1 MKIRHKK
8 LIASGIAL
16 SLAGVLGAGA
26 LLQTSVSV
34 QASYAMMPGIEQIVK
49 DTSEEKPFKILEI
62 VDDTSEAEI
71 GYYVSGQEPYVK
83 LYEYKYTDSD
93 GQEQTMKFQSLEEGL
108 SKLPKPELRKEF
120 AMNVK
125 LDKNGNIVADSNTGI
140 KQIQNVC
147 YPDGS
152 SAGESED
159 YPLSYSTYQE
169 KYFLTQEEKDSNA
182 WKEIKQFINPTT
194 NEPTTYTKKI
204 KGNYQE
210 NPAGTGD
217 YTKKEQQYYPI
228 REVENGTDTGD
239 AGNPNAKYRENI
251 QNFYYADSDGA
262 NAPYFLEF
270 SEVENTT
277 VNTAL
282 NDPSGQGKETIL
294 SEYNYE
300 NGRYGYYENVY
311 SDLTTEIANNISNKN
326 YTFPGE
332 SPASPDGKKLLIQDN
347 TSAANAFSAGSDEF
361 TFLDEGNGTEQ
372 SSVEDNTTGQ
382 NQPDAAESEPQIDSG
397 VADAEFSDGEFSSG
411 ELNAG
416 ESDLDSTDNNNQNG
430 NETSNPEEEAVADN
444 EATKQTDNNG
454 ANSIK
459 TPLITY
465 APSSGENTGSDTTI
479 DKTNTSEDPLVYYGI
494 TIDQYPFYQYKLTS
508 DLNTIKDKAINV
520 DKNQDPSFNLEQQL
534 SANPILINNGIQYCN
549 ITIQDGQY
557 WFWLWNK
564 GESVNNAVKYPISIV
579 TQRQPVAYSD
589 IRKLPEDLGY
599 NYYYKVDKVY
609 FCCKKDEAA
618 AAEDPHA
625 YKYYGWYSPSYADEN
640 TPYILAEN
648 GKKATHYISDAEYEL
663 TPGTG
668 NYDFVPDDNA
678 PEQNVEV
685 DHMYYQGGYTN
696 HDWFK
701 QYVFHLDPGKEG
713 SEERKQFD
721 AFKIEVTTITTK
733 EFNEQYGGA
742 EKTASAAS
750 GDSDAT
756 EITGDGDSTDSDHSS
771 ADDSVNS
778 DDAQAD
784 NSQTDD
790 IQSDDVQ
797 TDNTSDD
804 QNTDTQDANEAPTE
818 DQTAAQ
824 NEGDTS
830 EVAPMVSEAGVE
842 LVSIEKELTEN
853 TDGSTSTDEF
863 QDGTSVDSQATE
875 DSAQTTNNISDTSS
889 QTTDSASDA
898 SSQISDET
906 DTDAQFTDNSADA
919 IDDGSAFSAGDTV
932 ASNTSGK
939 LAEYGLIYVN
949 SSDISQAAAEEMSN
963 IPTIINAAKLT
974 DNSTAGNS
982 TTAQSFTAYIKG
994 TEQDA
999 DGHYVN
1005 TLVYVFKNTFAETNE
1020 STHQS
1025 SLINVN
1031 FHTNFNPDA
1040 DGDSG
1045 STASSVAIQGFE
1057 EILKYIESEN
1067 KYRKLGQTTDS
1078 SGISDGSDEVSDGET
1093 VTPTPVNAKI
1103 PLLKTDI
1110 SQARVIEYIIN
1121 YNYKRQTKLKS
1132 TINVLD
1138 IEPAKVEDSQKLQIS
1153 TVESWLGYGITTTTG
1168 CENSENPVNNMFDGN
1183 SNTYWHSNWG
1193 SGNCQDKNQLHH
1205 IDVTFGK
1212 TVTLRG
1218 FKYVP
1223 RSDNSINGVF
1233 VKVKVYFYTQPEC
1246 TGEELNKGGTEV
1258 TNKNGFNK
1266 VDWICNFAQSYSNV
1280 RSVKIEIVEAGDDTV
1295 YDQERYHKSSR
1306 LASCAELSFITDMPE
1321 VKITTMTAAEFV
1333 GHIDDIGSKYDMIYI
1348 GDQKNND
1355 PNTDTDL
1362 LTGSNDLCYAHVGA
1376 VRGPASSSNENLL
1389 KLLGQLDID
1398 YDQDW
1403 SQTNE
1408 NGKIIRR
1415 FAPISTYSKQGA
1427 GYYRGSG
1434 NDITS
1439 QICSELKEFVQ
1450 SGYPVIF
1457 ASGLMNN
1464 DSRSIDT
1471 SKVDSASYYY
1481 EFMEYALKYENTFS
1495 SLELQSD
1502 TTKLDFF
1509 ANLAKPVINFTEK
1522 PKEPHR
1528 FNEKTGAYPNRG
1540 LIEDGQLKYVFS
1552 IKNDSDAAPAVTTYD
1567 CNLYLDLNF
1576 DGNLSDREE
1585 QSSYIQIT
1593 DESGQVISS
1602 IKDDGDKTHYELRAG
1617 KTYTL
1622 TRKLPE
1628 AYFKIITWKLE
1639 ISSNRNP
1646 YIHTSET
1653 GYAKQGRNGT
1663 QKQTIKVLQLQA
1675 DATGNYWDLT
1685 TGKSERL
1692 FQQKIIKL
1700 NNNDNFDFNIQI
1712 ESISVTDINNYQ
1724 TADDDHKL
1732 KKILDDGKASGSGGY
1747 DMLIIGFADGFN
1759 NINNDCHQVEDILDF
1774 IKSGKSV
1781 LFSHDTTSYIN
1792 YDQDEMYGKIATT
1805 EYKSDK
1811 SDEITDIRTES
1822 GRFIKWGLELN
1833 RYLRSVVGMDRYGI
1847 TSTEIINSGTNQ
1859 TLSQLLKQGKELNA
1873 NQVDFNTL
1881 MKLAGDVA
1889 YKNGNRNETYAQ
1901 TQAYSNEYL
1910 RTNVDT
1916 DVHVTKAEKINDG
1929 AITQYPYEMGD
1940 DPITLSETHGQY
1952 YQLGLEQDRDIN
1964 GNSDGKS
1971 DVVVWYTLT
1980 DKYYSNS
1987 PRDVRNNYYF
1997 YSKGNVI
2004 YTGAGHRPS
2013 KGGYLDDTGENGN
2026 HNEAE
2031 VNLFI
2036 NAIVAAANVTAVE
2049 PKAGFVKSMNPNAGT
2064 EAVKYYMTDQ
2074 TFALPDN
2081 EVNVVNNNIELYLN
2095 IKEYNMVSADL
2106 NKSDLDKQEMTI
2118 QFYIED
2124 ESGTIQENSGIN
2136 KNLTDITRQIGNIK
2150 EYGGSKEG
2158 IDVGTDGMFHTKDSS
2173 VYSLKLNNIEQYLKK
2188 KNADG
2193 TYTYKNNCKVYA
2205 KVSSTV
2211 YLYNKPNTRTVW
2223 TSVDLKQRQ
2232 LFDLD

>member
-62 VDDTSEAEI
+62 VDNTSEAEI

-83 LYEYKYTDSD
+83 LYEYQDSD
-93 GQEQTMKFQSLEEGL
+93 GKEQSMKFQSLDEGL
-108 SKLPKPELRKEF
+108 SKLPTLELRKEF

-125 LDKNGNIVADSNTGI
+125 LNQDGSSSTGI
-140 KQIQNVC
+140 KQIQDVC
-147 YPDGS
+147 YQTENG
-152 SAGESED
+152 GNESD
-159 YPLSYSTYQE
+159 YPLSYSEYRE
-169 KYFLTQEEKDSNA
+169 KYILTPDEKITGSWEND
-182 WKEIKQFINPTT
+182 W
-194 NEPTTYTKKI
+194 KKI
-204 KGNYQE
+204 DFTDSTGKPKSYKVQVKGNYQE
-210 NPAGTGD
+210 NTAGTGD

-228 REVENGTDTGD
+228 RQD
-239 AGNPNAKYRENI
+239 ANDAQNKNEKVRENI
-251 QNFYYADSDGA
+251 QNFYYTGSGEA
-262 NAPYFLEF
+262 NSPYFLTFEPV
-270 SEVENTT
+270 SNGV
-277 VNTAL
+277 L
-282 NDPSGQGKETIL
+282 NK
-294 SEYNYE
+294 NFNE
-300 NGRYGYYENVY
+300 NGEKLANNSILADYNSADGNYGYYENVY
-311 SDLTTEIANNISNKN
+311 EDLTEEIVQNLTEGVFK
-326 YTFPGE
+326 FPGE
-332 SPASPDGKKLLIQDN
+332 NPSVDLNGAKKLLD
-347 TSAANAFSAGSDEF
+347 TSVK
-361 TFLDEGNGTEQ
+361 NGT
-372 SSVEDNTTGQ
+372 
-382 NQPDAAESEPQIDSG
+382 A
-397 VADAEFSDGEFSSG
+397 FSSG
-411 ELNAG
+411 EDEFMSVDDTADQTQATQQDSVPQAEEGNADAAFSDG
-416 ESDLDSTDNNNQNG
+416 DFTSGADAAETEESFDSTGTGADHQESVTPDNNVSADANTVSEAATGTESTESSSDNVESNPLIPYVSNQNQDG
-430 NETSNPEEEAVADN
+430 TKVDPTSD
-444 EATKQTDNNG
+444 
-454 ANSIK
+454 
-459 TPLITY
+459 
-465 APSSGENTGSDTTI
+465 PSN
-479 DKTNTSEDPLVYYGI
+479 PLVYYGE
-494 TIDQYPFYQYKLTS
+494 TIEQYPFYKYTMISNLKAVKEQAEKNTAAIQNGTFDLSQTAVSLTDDS
-508 DLNTIKDKAINV
+508 GRNCNV
-520 DKNQDPSFNLEQQL
+520 TLE
-534 SANPILINNGIQYCN
+534 
-549 ITIQDGQY
+549 DGQY
-557 WFWLWNK
+557 WFWIWD
-564 GESVNNAVKYPISIV
+564 GNNVDGAVKYPVSIV
-579 TQRQPVAYSD
+579 TCRQPVAYND
-589 IRKLPEDLGY
+589 VHKIPTELGIG
-599 NYYYKVDKVY
+599 NYYYKVSEVY
-609 FCCKKDEAA
+609 FCCKKDETAE
-618 AAEDPHA
+618 AEDAHA
-625 YKYYGWYSPSYADEN
+625 YKYYGWYSPSYADESN
-640 TPYILAEN
+640 PYIHEDDI
-648 GKKATHYISDAEYEL
+648 KRATYYVSDAEYEL

-668 NYDFVPDDNA
+668 NYDFIPDDNA
-678 PEQNVEV
+678 TEQTVEV

-701 QYVFHLDPGKEG
+701 QYVFHLEPGEAG
-713 SEERKQFD
+713 SDERKQFD
-721 AFKIEVTTITTK
+721 AFKIEVTTITTQ
-733 EFNEQYGGA
+733 EFNRQYGSA
-742 EKTASAAS
+742 DETASAAS
-750 GDSDAT
+750 GDSEAT
-756 EITGDGDSTDSDHSS
+756 ETTGDGDNTDSDYSS

-778 DDAQAD
+778 DDTQAG

-804 QNTDTQDANEAPTE
+804 QNTDTQDTNETQLE
-818 DQTAAQ
+818 DQAAAQ

-830 EVAPMVSEAGVE
+830 EVDPMVSEAGVE
-842 LVSIEKELTEN
+842 LVSIEKELTEA
-853 TDGSTSTDEF
+853 TDDSTSTDEF
-863 QDGTSVDSQATE
+863 QDGTSIDSQTTE
-875 DSAQTTNNISDTSS
+875 DSAQITNNISDE
-889 QTTDSASDA
+889 ADA
-898 SSQISDET
+898 SS
-906 DTDAQFTDNSADA
+906 QFTDNSADV
-919 IDDGSAFSAGDTV
+919 IDDNGAFSAGDTA

-949 SSDISQAAAEEMSN
+949 SSDISQAAAEEMRN
-963 IPTIINAAKLT
+963 IPTIINAAKL
-974 DNSTAGNS
+974 NS
-982 TTAQSFTAYIKG
+982 TTAQSFAAYIKG
-994 TEQDA
+994 TDQDA

-1031 FHTNFNPDA
+1031 FHTNFNPNA
-1040 DGDSG
+1040 SGDSG
-1045 STASSVAIQGFE
+1045 STASTEAIQGFE
-1057 EILKYIESEN
+1057 EILEYIESEN

-1078 SGISDGSDEVSDGET
+1078 SGISDGSDEISDGEI
-1093 VTPTPVNAKI
+1093 VTPTPANAKI

-1132 TINVLD
+1132 TINILD
-1138 IEPAKVEDSQKLQIS
+1138 IEPAKVEDSQKLQTS
-1153 TVESWLGYGITTTTG
+1153 MVESWLGYGITTTTG
-1168 CENSENPVNNMFDGN
+1168 CANSGNPVNNMFDGN
-1183 SNTYWHSNWG
+1183 SATFWHSDWNTN
-1193 SGNCQDKNQLHH
+1193 NCRKKNPQELHH

-1212 TVTLRG
+1212 PVTLRG
-1218 FKYVP
+1218 FKYLP
-1223 RSDNSINGVF
+1223 RPLYTNSATRNGRF
-1233 VKVKVYFYTQPEC
+1233 VEFNVYLYTQDNC
-1246 TGEELNKGGTEV
+1246 QGEPIKQNNQQYSKYT
-1258 TNKNGFNK
+1258 FNYQNDQK
-1266 VDWICNFAQSYSNV
+1266 AEEKICNFNQSYSNV
-1280 RSVKIEIVEAGDDTV
+1280 KSIKIEITKAGDNNN
-1295 YDQERYHKSSR
+1295 ENENF
-1306 LASCAELSFITDMPE
+1306 ASCAELSFITDMPE
-1321 VKITTMTAAEFV
+1321 VKVTTMTAAEFV

-1348 GDQKNND
+1348 GDQTNSN
-1355 PNTDTDL
+1355 PNTKL
-1362 LTGSNDLCYAHVGA
+1362 LTGGGSLLYAHVGE
-1376 VRGPASSSNENLL
+1376 VRGPASSSNTDLL

-1398 YDQDW
+1398 YDQNW

-1415 FAPISTYSKQGA
+1415 FAPINTYRKDGA

-1457 ASGLMNN
+1457 ASGLMEN

-1502 TTKLDFF
+1502 TSKLDFF

-1528 FNEKTGAYPNRG
+1528 IDETGNYPNRG

-1675 DATGNYWDLT
+1675 DADGNYWDLT
-1685 TGKSERL
+1685 TGKSELKDRL
-1692 FQQKIIKL
+1692 FQSEIKKL
-1700 NNNDNFDFNIQI
+1700 NNDNNFDFNIQI
-1712 ESISVTDINNYQ
+1712 ESVSVTKINNFQ
-1724 TADDDHKL
+1724 AEDDDHKL
-1732 KKILDDGKASGSGGY
+1732 KKILDNGNEVLNGAAGSGGY

-1792 YDQDEMYGKIATT
+1792 YDQDEMYKKIATT
-1805 EYKSDK
+1805 AYEI
-1811 SDEITDIRTES
+1811 DENTDIRTES
-1822 GRFIKWGLELN
+1822 GRFRKWGLELN

-1847 TSTEIINSGTNQ
+1847 TSTEIINSGTGQ

-1873 NQVDFNTL
+1873 DQVDFNTL

-1889 YKNGNRNETYAQ
+1889 YQNGDRNKTYAQ

-1910 RTNVDT
+1910 SINVDT
-1916 DVHVTKAEKINDG
+1916 KRVKKAEKINDG

-1940 DPITLSETHGQY
+1940 DPITLAETHGQY

-1980 DKYYSNS
+1980 DNYYSAS

-2004 YTGAGHRPS
+2004 YTGAGHKPS
-2013 KGGYLDDTGENGN
+2013 KRGYLDDTGENGN
-2026 HNEAE
+2026 KNEAE

-2064 EAVKYYMTDQ
+2064 EAIKYYMTDQ

-2150 EYGGSKEG
+2150 EYGGSKKG
-2158 IDVGTDGMFHTKDSS
+2158 IDVGTDGMFHTKNSS
-2173 VYSLKLNNIEQYLKK
+2173 VYSLKLNNIEQYLKRQ
-2188 KNADG
+2188 NADG
-2193 TYTYKNNCKVYA
+2193 TYIYKNNCKVYA

>member
-62 VDDTSEAEI
+62 VDNTNEAEI

-93 GQEQTMKFQSLEEGL
+93 GKEQTMKFQSLDEGL
-108 SKLPKPELRKEF
+108 SKLPTLELRKEF

-125 LDKNGNIVADSNTGI
+125 LNQDGSSSTGI
-140 KQIQNVC
+140 KQIQDVC
-147 YPDGS
+147 YQTENG
-152 SAGESED
+152 GNESD
-159 YPLSYSTYQE
+159 YPLSYSEYRE
-169 KYFLTQEEKDSNA
+169 KYILTPDEKITGSWEND
-182 WKEIKQFINPTT
+182 W
-194 NEPTTYTKKI
+194 KKI
-204 KGNYQE
+204 DFTDSTGKPKSYKVQVKGNYQE
-210 NPAGTGD
+210 NTAGTGD

-228 REVENGTDTGD
+228 RQD
-239 AGNPNAKYRENI
+239 ANDAQNKNEKVRENI
-251 QNFYYADSDGA
+251 QNFYYTGSGEA
-262 NAPYFLEF
+262 NSPYFLTFEPV
-270 SEVENTT
+270 SNGV
-277 VNTAL
+277 L
-282 NDPSGQGKETIL
+282 NK
-294 SEYNYE
+294 NFNE
-300 NGRYGYYENVY
+300 NGEKLANNSILADYNSADGNYGYYENVY
-311 SDLTTEIANNISNKN
+311 EDLTEEIVQNLTEGVFK
-326 YTFPGE
+326 FPGE
-332 SPASPDGKKLLIQDN
+332 NPSVDLNGAKKLLD
-347 TSAANAFSAGSDEF
+347 TSVK
-361 TFLDEGNGTEQ
+361 NGT
-372 SSVEDNTTGQ
+372 
-382 NQPDAAESEPQIDSG
+382 A
-397 VADAEFSDGEFSSG
+397 FSSG
-411 ELNAG
+411 EDEFMSVDDTADQTQATQQDSVPQAEEGNADAAFSDG
-416 ESDLDSTDNNNQNG
+416 DFTSGADAAETEESFDSTGTGADHQESVTPDNNVSADANTVSEAATGTESTESSSDNVESNPLIPYVSNQNQDG
-430 NETSNPEEEAVADN
+430 TKVDPTSD
-444 EATKQTDNNG
+444 
-454 ANSIK
+454 
-459 TPLITY
+459 
-465 APSSGENTGSDTTI
+465 PSN
-479 DKTNTSEDPLVYYGI
+479 PLVYYGE
-494 TIDQYPFYQYKLTS
+494 TIEQYPFYKYTMISNLKAVKEQAEKNTAAIQNGTFDLSQTAVSLTDDS
-508 DLNTIKDKAINV
+508 GRNCNV
-520 DKNQDPSFNLEQQL
+520 TLE
-534 SANPILINNGIQYCN
+534 
-549 ITIQDGQY
+549 DGQY
-557 WFWLWNK
+557 WFWIWD
-564 GESVNNAVKYPISIV
+564 GNNVDGAVKYPVSIV
-579 TQRQPVAYSD
+579 TCRQPVAYND
-589 IRKLPEDLGY
+589 VHKIPTELGIG
-599 NYYYKVDKVY
+599 NYYYKVSEVY
-609 FCCKKDEAA
+609 FCCKKDETAE
-618 AAEDPHA
+618 AEDAHA
-625 YKYYGWYSPSYADEN
+625 YKYYGWYSPSYADESN
-640 TPYILAEN
+640 PYIHEDDI
-648 GKKATHYISDAEYEL
+648 KRATYYVSDAEYEL

-668 NYDFVPDDNA
+668 NYDFIPDDNA
-678 PEQNVEV
+678 TEQTVEV

-701 QYVFHLDPGKEG
+701 QYVFHLEPGEAG
-713 SEERKQFD
+713 SDERKQFD
-721 AFKIEVTTITTK
+721 AFKIEVTTITTQ
-733 EFNEQYGGA
+733 EFNRQYGSA
-742 EKTASAAS
+742 DETASAAS
-750 GDSDAT
+750 GDSEAT
-756 EITGDGDSTDSDHSS
+756 ETTGDGDNTDSDYSS

-778 DDAQAD
+778 DDTQAG

-804 QNTDTQDANEAPTE
+804 QNTDTQDTNETQLE
-818 DQTAAQ
+818 DQAAAQ

-830 EVAPMVSEAGVE
+830 EVDPMVSEAGVE
-842 LVSIEKELTEN
+842 LVSIEKELTEA
-853 TDGSTSTDEF
+853 TDDSTSTDEF
-863 QDGTSVDSQATE
+863 QDGTSIDSQTTE
-875 DSAQTTNNISDTSS
+875 DSAQITNNISDE
-889 QTTDSASDA
+889 ADA
-898 SSQISDET
+898 SS
-906 DTDAQFTDNSADA
+906 QFTDNSADV
-919 IDDGSAFSAGDTV
+919 IDDNGAFSAGDTA

-949 SSDISQAAAEEMSN
+949 SSDISQAAAEEMRN
-963 IPTIINAAKLT
+963 IPTIINAAKL
-974 DNSTAGNS
+974 NS
-982 TTAQSFTAYIKG
+982 TTAQSLAAYIKG
-994 TEQDA
+994 TDQDA

-1031 FHTNFNPDA
+1031 FHTNFNPNA
-1040 DGDSG
+1040 SGDSG
-1045 STASSVAIQGFE
+1045 STASTEAIQGFE
-1057 EILKYIESEN
+1057 EILEYIESEN

-1078 SGISDGSDEVSDGET
+1078 SGISDGSDEISDGET
-1093 VTPTPVNAKI
+1093 VTPTPANAKI

-1132 TINVLD
+1132 TINILD
-1138 IEPAKVEDSQKLQIS
+1138 IEPAKVEDSQKLQTS
-1153 TVESWLGYGITTTTG
+1153 MVESWLGYGITTTTG
-1168 CENSENPVNNMFDGN
+1168 CANSGNPVNNMFDGN
-1183 SNTYWHSNWG
+1183 SATFWHSDWNTN
-1193 SGNCQDKNQLHH
+1193 NCRKKNPQELHH

-1212 TVTLRG
+1212 PVTLRG
-1218 FKYVP
+1218 FKYLP
-1223 RSDNSINGVF
+1223 RPLYTNSATRNGRF
-1233 VKVKVYFYTQPEC
+1233 VEFNVYLYTQDNC
-1246 TGEELNKGGTEV
+1246 QGEPIKQNNQQYSKYT
-1258 TNKNGFNK
+1258 FNYQNDQK
-1266 VDWICNFAQSYSNV
+1266 AEEKICNFNQSYSNV
-1280 RSVKIEIVEAGDDTV
+1280 KSIKIEITKAGDNNN
-1295 YDQERYHKSSR
+1295 ENENF
-1306 LASCAELSFITDMPE
+1306 ASCAELSFITDMPE
-1321 VKITTMTAAEFV
+1321 VKVTTMTAAEFV

-1348 GDQKNND
+1348 GDQTNSN
-1355 PNTDTDL
+1355 PNTKL
-1362 LTGSNDLCYAHVGA
+1362 LTGGGSLLYAHVGE
-1376 VRGPASSSNENLL
+1376 VRGPASSSNTDLL

-1398 YDQDW
+1398 YDQNW

-1415 FAPISTYSKQGA
+1415 FAPINTYRKDGA

-1457 ASGLMNN
+1457 ASGLMEN

-1502 TTKLDFF
+1502 TSKLDFF

-1528 FNEKTGAYPNRG
+1528 IDETGNYPNRG

-1675 DATGNYWDLT
+1675 DADGNYWDLT
-1685 TGKSERL
+1685 TGKSELKDRL
-1692 FQQKIIKL
+1692 FQSKIKKL
-1700 NNNDNFDFNIQI
+1700 NNDNNFDFNIQI
-1712 ESISVTDINNYQ
+1712 ESVSVTKINNFQ
-1724 TADDDHKL
+1724 AEDDDHKL
-1732 KKILDDGKASGSGGY
+1732 KKILDNGNEVLNGAAGSGGY

-1759 NINNDCHQVEDILDF
+1759 NINNDCHQIEDILDF

-1792 YDQDEMYGKIATT
+1792 YDQDEMYKKIATT
-1805 EYKSDK
+1805 AYEI
-1811 SDEITDIRTES
+1811 DENTDIRTES
-1822 GRFIKWGLELN
+1822 GRFRKWGLELN

-1847 TSTEIINSGTNQ
+1847 TSTEIINSGTGQ

-1873 NQVDFNTL
+1873 DQVDFNTL

-1889 YKNGNRNETYAQ
+1889 YQNGDRNKTYAQ

-1910 RTNVDT
+1910 SINVDT
-1916 DVHVTKAEKINDG
+1916 KRVKKAEKINDG

-1940 DPITLSETHGQY
+1940 DPITLAETHGQY

-1980 DKYYSNS
+1980 DNYYSAS

-2004 YTGAGHRPS
+2004 YTGAGHKPS
-2013 KGGYLDDTGENGN
+2013 KRGYLDDTGENGN
-2026 HNEAE
+2026 KNEAE

-2064 EAVKYYMTDQ
+2064 EAIKYYMTDQ

-2150 EYGGSKEG
+2150 EYGGSKKG
-2158 IDVGTDGMFHTKDSS
+2158 IDVGTDGMFHTKNSS
-2173 VYSLKLNNIEQYLKK
+2173 VYSLKLNNIEQYLKRQ
-2188 KNADG
+2188 NADG
-2193 TYTYKNNCKVYA
+2193 TYIYKNNCKVYA

>member
-62 VDDTSEAEI
+62 VDNTSEAEI

-83 LYEYKYTDSD
+83 LYEYQDSD
-93 GQEQTMKFQSLEEGL
+93 GKEQSMKFQSLDEGL
-108 SKLPKPELRKEF
+108 SKLPTLELRKEF

-125 LDKNGNIVADSNTGI
+125 LNQDGSSSTGI
-140 KQIQNVC
+140 KQIQDVC
-147 YPDGS
+147 YQTENG
-152 SAGESED
+152 GNESD
-159 YPLSYSTYQE
+159 YPLSYSEYRE
-169 KYFLTQEEKDSNA
+169 KYILTPDEKITGSWEND
-182 WKEIKQFINPTT
+182 W
-194 NEPTTYTKKI
+194 KKI
-204 KGNYQE
+204 DFTDSTGKPKSYKVQVKGNYQE
-210 NPAGTGD
+210 NTAGTGD

-228 REVENGTDTGD
+228 RQD
-239 AGNPNAKYRENI
+239 ANDAQNKNEKVRENI
-251 QNFYYADSDGA
+251 QNFYYTGSGEA
-262 NAPYFLEF
+262 NSPYFLTFEPV
-270 SEVENTT
+270 SNGV
-277 VNTAL
+277 L
-282 NDPSGQGKETIL
+282 NK
-294 SEYNYE
+294 NFNE
-300 NGRYGYYENVY
+300 NGEKLANNSILADYNSADGNYGYYENVY
-311 SDLTTEIANNISNKN
+311 EDLTEEIVQNLTEGVFK
-326 YTFPGE
+326 FPGE
-332 SPASPDGKKLLIQDN
+332 NPSVDLNGAKKLLD
-347 TSAANAFSAGSDEF
+347 TSVK
-361 TFLDEGNGTEQ
+361 NGT
-372 SSVEDNTTGQ
+372 
-382 NQPDAAESEPQIDSG
+382 A
-397 VADAEFSDGEFSSG
+397 FSSG
-411 ELNAG
+411 EDEFMSVDDTADQTQATQQDSVPQAEEGNADAAFSDG
-416 ESDLDSTDNNNQNG
+416 DFTSGADAAETEESFDSTGTGADHQESVTPDNNVSADANTVSEAATGTESTESSSDNVESNPLIPYVSNQNQDG
-430 NETSNPEEEAVADN
+430 TKVDPTSD
-444 EATKQTDNNG
+444 
-454 ANSIK
+454 
-459 TPLITY
+459 
-465 APSSGENTGSDTTI
+465 PSN
-479 DKTNTSEDPLVYYGI
+479 PLVYYGE
-494 TIDQYPFYQYKLTS
+494 TIEQYPFYKYTMISNLKAVKEQAEKNTAAIQNGTFDLSQTAVSLTDDS
-508 DLNTIKDKAINV
+508 GRNCNV
-520 DKNQDPSFNLEQQL
+520 TLE
-534 SANPILINNGIQYCN
+534 
-549 ITIQDGQY
+549 DGQY
-557 WFWLWNK
+557 WFWIWD
-564 GESVNNAVKYPISIV
+564 GNNVDGAVKYPVSIV
-579 TQRQPVAYSD
+579 TCRQPVAYND
-589 IRKLPEDLGY
+589 VHKIPTELGIG
-599 NYYYKVDKVY
+599 NYYYKVSEVY
-609 FCCKKDEAA
+609 FCCKKDETAE
-618 AAEDPHA
+618 AEDAHA
-625 YKYYGWYSPSYADEN
+625 YKYYGWYSPSYADESN
-640 TPYILAEN
+640 PYIHEDDI
-648 GKKATHYISDAEYEL
+648 KRATYYVSDAEYEL

-668 NYDFVPDDNA
+668 NYDFIPDDNA
-678 PEQNVEV
+678 TEQTVEV

-701 QYVFHLDPGKEG
+701 QYVFHLEPGEAG
-713 SEERKQFD
+713 SDERKQFD
-721 AFKIEVTTITTK
+721 AFKIEVTTITTQ
-733 EFNEQYGGA
+733 EFNRQYGSA
-742 EKTASAAS
+742 DETASAAS
-750 GDSDAT
+750 GDSEAT
-756 EITGDGDSTDSDHSS
+756 ETTGDGDNTDSDYSS

-778 DDAQAD
+778 DDTQAG

-804 QNTDTQDANEAPTE
+804 QNTDTQDTNETQLE
-818 DQTAAQ
+818 DQAAAQ

-830 EVAPMVSEAGVE
+830 EVDPMVSEAGVE
-842 LVSIEKELTEN
+842 LVSIEKELTEA
-853 TDGSTSTDEF
+853 TDDSTSTDEF
-863 QDGTSVDSQATE
+863 QDGTSIDSQTTE
-875 DSAQTTNNISDTSS
+875 DSAQITNNISDE
-889 QTTDSASDA
+889 ADA
-898 SSQISDET
+898 SS
-906 DTDAQFTDNSADA
+906 QFTDNSADV
-919 IDDGSAFSAGDTV
+919 IDDNGAFSAGDTA

-949 SSDISQAAAEEMSN
+949 SSDISQAAAEEMRN
-963 IPTIINAAKLT
+963 IPTIINAAKL
-974 DNSTAGNS
+974 NS
-982 TTAQSFTAYIKG
+982 TTAQSFAAYIKG
-994 TEQDA
+994 TDQDA

-1031 FHTNFNPDA
+1031 FHTNFNPNA
-1040 DGDSG
+1040 SGDSG
-1045 STASSVAIQGFE
+1045 STASTEAIQGFE
-1057 EILKYIESEN
+1057 EILEYIESEN

-1078 SGISDGSDEVSDGET
+1078 SGISDGSDEISDGET
-1093 VTPTPVNAKI
+1093 VTPTPANAKI

-1132 TINVLD
+1132 TINILD
-1138 IEPAKVEDSQKLQIS
+1138 IEPAKVEDSQKLQTS
-1153 TVESWLGYGITTTTG
+1153 MVESWLGYGITTTTG
-1168 CENSENPVNNMFDGN
+1168 CANSGNPVNNMFDGN
-1183 SNTYWHSNWG
+1183 SATFWHSDWNTN
-1193 SGNCQDKNQLHH
+1193 NCRKKNPQELHH

-1212 TVTLRG
+1212 PVTLRG
-1218 FKYVP
+1218 FKYLP
-1223 RSDNSINGVF
+1223 RPLYTNSATRNGRF
-1233 VKVKVYFYTQPEC
+1233 VEFNVYLYTQDNC
-1246 TGEELNKGGTEV
+1246 QGEPIKQNNQQYSKYT
-1258 TNKNGFNK
+1258 FNYQNDQK
-1266 VDWICNFAQSYSNV
+1266 AEEKICNFNQSYSNV
-1280 RSVKIEIVEAGDDTV
+1280 KSIKIEITKAGDNNN
-1295 YDQERYHKSSR
+1295 ENENF
-1306 LASCAELSFITDMPE
+1306 ASCAELSFITDMPE
-1321 VKITTMTAAEFV
+1321 VKVTTMTAAEFV

-1348 GDQKNND
+1348 GDQTNSN
-1355 PNTDTDL
+1355 PNTKL
-1362 LTGSNDLCYAHVGA
+1362 LTGGGSLLYAHVGE
-1376 VRGPASSSNENLL
+1376 VRGPASSSNTDLL

-1398 YDQDW
+1398 YDQNW

-1415 FAPISTYSKQGA
+1415 FAPINTYRKDGA

-1457 ASGLMNN
+1457 ASGLMEN

-1502 TTKLDFF
+1502 TSKLDFF

-1528 FNEKTGAYPNRG
+1528 IDETGNYPNRG

-1675 DATGNYWDLT
+1675 DADGNYWDLT
-1685 TGKSERL
+1685 TGKSELKDRL
-1692 FQQKIIKL
+1692 FQSEIKKL
-1700 NNNDNFDFNIQI
+1700 NNDNNFDFNIQI
-1712 ESISVTDINNYQ
+1712 ESVSVTKINNFQ
-1724 TADDDHKL
+1724 AEDDDHKL
-1732 KKILDDGKASGSGGY
+1732 KKILDNGNEVLNGAAGSGGY

-1792 YDQDEMYGKIATT
+1792 YDQDEMYKKIATT
-1805 EYKSDK
+1805 AYEI
-1811 SDEITDIRTES
+1811 DENTDIRTES
-1822 GRFIKWGLELN
+1822 GRFRKWGLELN

-1847 TSTEIINSGTNQ
+1847 TSTEIINSGTGQ

-1873 NQVDFNTL
+1873 DQVDFNTL

-1889 YKNGNRNETYAQ
+1889 YQNGDRNKTYAQ

-1910 RTNVDT
+1910 SINVDT
-1916 DVHVTKAEKINDG
+1916 KRVKKAEKINDG

-1940 DPITLSETHGQY
+1940 DPITLAETHGQY

-1980 DKYYSNS
+1980 DNYYSAS

-2004 YTGAGHRPS
+2004 YTGAGHKPS
-2013 KGGYLDDTGENGN
+2013 KRGYLDDTGENGN
-2026 HNEAE
+2026 KNEAE

-2064 EAVKYYMTDQ
+2064 EAIKYYMTDQ

-2150 EYGGSKEG
+2150 EYGGSKKG
-2158 IDVGTDGMFHTKDSS
+2158 IDVGTDGMFHTKNSS
-2173 VYSLKLNNIEQYLKK
+2173 VYSLKLNNIEQYLKRQ
-2188 KNADG
+2188 NADG
-2193 TYTYKNNCKVYA
+2193 TYIYKNNCKVYA

>member
-62 VDDTSEAEI
+62 VDNTSEAEI

-83 LYEYKYTDSD
+83 LYEYQDSD
-93 GQEQTMKFQSLEEGL
+93 GKEQSMKFQSLDEGL
-108 SKLPKPELRKEF
+108 SKLPTLELRKEF

-125 LDKNGNIVADSNTGI
+125 LNQDGSSSTGI
-140 KQIQNVC
+140 KQIQDVC
-147 YPDGS
+147 YQTENG
-152 SAGESED
+152 GNESD
-159 YPLSYSTYQE
+159 YPLSYSEYRE
-169 KYFLTQEEKDSNA
+169 KYILTPDEKITGSWEND
-182 WKEIKQFINPTT
+182 W
-194 NEPTTYTKKI
+194 KKI
-204 KGNYQE
+204 DFTDSTGKPKSYKVQVKGNYQE
-210 NPAGTGD
+210 NTAGTGD

-228 REVENGTDTGD
+228 RQD
-239 AGNPNAKYRENI
+239 ANDAQNKNEKVRENI
-251 QNFYYADSDGA
+251 QNFYYTGSGEA
-262 NAPYFLEF
+262 NSPYFLTFEPV
-270 SEVENTT
+270 SNGV
-277 VNTAL
+277 L
-282 NDPSGQGKETIL
+282 NK
-294 SEYNYE
+294 NFNE
-300 NGRYGYYENVY
+300 NGEKLANNSILADYNSADGNYGYYENVY
-311 SDLTTEIANNISNKN
+311 EDLTEEIVQNLTEGVFK
-326 YTFPGE
+326 FPGE
-332 SPASPDGKKLLIQDN
+332 NPSVDLNGAKKLLD
-347 TSAANAFSAGSDEF
+347 TSVK
-361 TFLDEGNGTEQ
+361 NGT
-372 SSVEDNTTGQ
+372 
-382 NQPDAAESEPQIDSG
+382 A
-397 VADAEFSDGEFSSG
+397 FSSG
-411 ELNAG
+411 EDEFMSVDDTADQTQATQQDSVPQAEEGNTDAAFSDG
-416 ESDLDSTDNNNQNG
+416 DFTSGADAAETEESFDSTGTGADHQESVTPDNNVSADANTVSEAATGTESTESSSDNVESNPLIPYVSNQNQDG
-430 NETSNPEEEAVADN
+430 TKVDPTSD
-444 EATKQTDNNG
+444 
-454 ANSIK
+454 
-459 TPLITY
+459 
-465 APSSGENTGSDTTI
+465 PSN
-479 DKTNTSEDPLVYYGI
+479 PLVYYGE
-494 TIDQYPFYQYKLTS
+494 TIEQYPFYKYTMISNLKAVKEQAEKNTAAIQNGTFDLSQTAVSLTDDS
-508 DLNTIKDKAINV
+508 GRNCNV
-520 DKNQDPSFNLEQQL
+520 TLE
-534 SANPILINNGIQYCN
+534 
-549 ITIQDGQY
+549 DGQY
-557 WFWLWNK
+557 WFWIWD
-564 GESVNNAVKYPISIV
+564 GNNVDGAVKYPVSIV
-579 TQRQPVAYSD
+579 TCRQPVAYND
-589 IRKLPEDLGY
+589 VHKIPTELGIG
-599 NYYYKVDKVY
+599 NYYYKVSEVY
-609 FCCKKDEAA
+609 FCCKKDETAE
-618 AAEDPHA
+618 AEDAHA
-625 YKYYGWYSPSYADEN
+625 YKYYGWYSPSYADESN
-640 TPYILAEN
+640 PYIHEDDI
-648 GKKATHYISDAEYEL
+648 KRATYYVSDAEYEL

-668 NYDFVPDDNA
+668 NYDFIPDDNA
-678 PEQNVEV
+678 TEQTVEV

-701 QYVFHLDPGKEG
+701 QYVFHLEPGEAG
-713 SEERKQFD
+713 SDERKQFD
-721 AFKIEVTTITTK
+721 AFKIEVTTITTQ
-733 EFNEQYGGA
+733 EFNRQYGSA
-742 EKTASAAS
+742 DETASAAS
-750 GDSDAT
+750 GDSEAT
-756 EITGDGDSTDSDHSS
+756 ETTGDGDNTDSDYSS

-778 DDAQAD
+778 DDTQAG

-804 QNTDTQDANEAPTE
+804 QNTDTQDTNETQLE
-818 DQTAAQ
+818 DQAAAQ

-830 EVAPMVSEAGVE
+830 EVDPMVSEAGVE
-842 LVSIEKELTEN
+842 LVSIEKELTEA
-853 TDGSTSTDEF
+853 TDDSTSTDEF
-863 QDGTSVDSQATE
+863 QDGTSIDSQTTE
-875 DSAQTTNNISDTSS
+875 DSAQITNNISDE
-889 QTTDSASDA
+889 ADA
-898 SSQISDET
+898 SS
-906 DTDAQFTDNSADA
+906 QFTDNSADV
-919 IDDGSAFSAGDTV
+919 IDDNGAFSAGDTA

-949 SSDISQAAAEEMSN
+949 SSDISQAAAEEMRN
-963 IPTIINAAKLT
+963 IPTIINAAKL
-974 DNSTAGNS
+974 NS
-982 TTAQSFTAYIKG
+982 TTAQSFAAYIKG
-994 TEQDA
+994 TDQDA

-1031 FHTNFNPDA
+1031 FHTNFNPNA
-1040 DGDSG
+1040 SGDSG
-1045 STASSVAIQGFE
+1045 STASTEAIQGFE
-1057 EILKYIESEN
+1057 EILEYIESEN

-1078 SGISDGSDEVSDGET
+1078 SGISDGSDEISDGET
-1093 VTPTPVNAKI
+1093 VTPTPANAKI

-1132 TINVLD
+1132 TINILD
-1138 IEPAKVEDSQKLQIS
+1138 IEPAKVEDSQKLQTS
-1153 TVESWLGYGITTTTG
+1153 MVESWLGYGITTTTG
-1168 CENSENPVNNMFDGN
+1168 CANSGNPVNNMFDGN
-1183 SNTYWHSNWG
+1183 SATFWHSDWNTN
-1193 SGNCQDKNQLHH
+1193 NCRKKNPQELHH

-1212 TVTLRG
+1212 PVTLRG
-1218 FKYVP
+1218 FKYLP
-1223 RSDNSINGVF
+1223 RPLYTNSATRNGRF
-1233 VKVKVYFYTQPEC
+1233 VEFNVYLYTQDNC
-1246 TGEELNKGGTEV
+1246 QGEPIKQNNQQYSKYT
-1258 TNKNGFNK
+1258 FNYQNDQK
-1266 VDWICNFAQSYSNV
+1266 AEEKICNFNQSYSNV
-1280 RSVKIEIVEAGDDTV
+1280 KSIKIEITKAGDNNN
-1295 YDQERYHKSSR
+1295 ENENF
-1306 LASCAELSFITDMPE
+1306 ASCAELSFITDMPE
-1321 VKITTMTAAEFV
+1321 VKVTTMTAAEFV

-1348 GDQKNND
+1348 GDQTNSN
-1355 PNTDTDL
+1355 PNTKL
-1362 LTGSNDLCYAHVGA
+1362 LTGGGSLLYAHVGE
-1376 VRGPASSSNENLL
+1376 VRGPASSSNTDLL

-1398 YDQDW
+1398 YDQNW

-1415 FAPISTYSKQGA
+1415 FAPINTDRKDGA

-1457 ASGLMNN
+1457 ASGLMEN

-1502 TTKLDFF
+1502 TSKLDFF

-1528 FNEKTGAYPNRG
+1528 IDETGNYPNRG

-1675 DATGNYWDLT
+1675 DADGNYWDLT
-1685 TGKSERL
+1685 TGKSELKDRL
-1692 FQQKIIKL
+1692 VQSKIKKL
-1700 NNNDNFDFNIQI
+1700 NNDNNFDFNIQI
-1712 ESISVTDINNYQ
+1712 ESVSVTKINNFQ
-1724 TADDDHKL
+1724 AEDDDHKL
-1732 KKILDDGKASGSGGY
+1732 KKILDNGNEVLNGAAGSGGY

-1792 YDQDEMYGKIATT
+1792 YDQDEMYKKIATT
-1805 EYKSDK
+1805 AYEI
-1811 SDEITDIRTES
+1811 DENTDIRTES
-1822 GRFIKWGLELN
+1822 GRFRKWGLELN

-1847 TSTEIINSGTNQ
+1847 TSTEIINSGTGK

-1873 NQVDFNTL
+1873 DQVDFNTL

-1889 YKNGNRNETYAQ
+1889 YQNGDRNKTYPQ

-1910 RTNVDT
+1910 SINVDT
-1916 DVHVTKAEKINDG
+1916 KRVKKAEKINDG

-1940 DPITLSETHGQY
+1940 DPITLAETHGQY

-1980 DKYYSNS
+1980 DNYYSAS

-2004 YTGAGHRPS
+2004 YTGAGHKPS
-2013 KGGYLDDTGENGN
+2013 KRGYLDDTGENGN
-2026 HNEAE
+2026 KNEAE

-2064 EAVKYYMTDQ
+2064 EAIKYYMTDQ

-2150 EYGGSKEG
+2150 EYGGSKKG
-2158 IDVGTDGMFHTKDSS
+2158 IDVGTDGMFHTKNSS
-2173 VYSLKLNNIEQYLKK
+2173 VYSLKLNNIEQYLKRQ
-2188 KNADG
+2188 NADG
-2193 TYTYKNNCKVYA
+2193 TYIYKNNCKVYA

>member
-62 VDDTSEAEI
+62 VDNTSEAEI

-83 LYEYKYTDSD
+83 LYEYQDSD
-93 GQEQTMKFQSLEEGL
+93 GKEQSMKFQSLDEGL
-108 SKLPKPELRKEF
+108 SKLPTLELRKEF

-125 LDKNGNIVADSNTGI
+125 LNQDGSSSTGI
-140 KQIQNVC
+140 KQIQDVC
-147 YPDGS
+147 YQTENG
-152 SAGESED
+152 GNESD
-159 YPLSYSTYQE
+159 YPLSYSEYRE
-169 KYFLTQEEKDSNA
+169 KYILTPDEKITGSWEND
-182 WKEIKQFINPTT
+182 W
-194 NEPTTYTKKI
+194 KKI
-204 KGNYQE
+204 DFTDSTGKPKSYKVQVKGNYQE
-210 NPAGTGD
+210 NTAGTGD

-228 REVENGTDTGD
+228 RQD
-239 AGNPNAKYRENI
+239 ANDAQNKNEKVRENI
-251 QNFYYADSDGA
+251 QNFYYTGSGEA
-262 NAPYFLEF
+262 NSPYFLTFEPV
-270 SEVENTT
+270 SNGV
-277 VNTAL
+277 L
-282 NDPSGQGKETIL
+282 NK
-294 SEYNYE
+294 NFNE
-300 NGRYGYYENVY
+300 NGEKLANNSILADYNSADGNYGYYENVY
-311 SDLTTEIANNISNKN
+311 EDLTEEIVQNLTEGVFK
-326 YTFPGE
+326 FPGE
-332 SPASPDGKKLLIQDN
+332 NPSVDLNGAKKLLD
-347 TSAANAFSAGSDEF
+347 TSVK
-361 TFLDEGNGTEQ
+361 NGT
-372 SSVEDNTTGQ
+372 
-382 NQPDAAESEPQIDSG
+382 A
-397 VADAEFSDGEFSSG
+397 FSSG
-411 ELNAG
+411 EDEFMSVDDTADQTQATQQDSVPQAEEGNTDAAFSDG
-416 ESDLDSTDNNNQNG
+416 DFTSGADAAETEESFDSTGTGADHQESVTPDNNVSADANTVSEAATGTESTESSSDNVESNPLIPYVSNQNQDG
-430 NETSNPEEEAVADN
+430 TKVDPTSD
-444 EATKQTDNNG
+444 
-454 ANSIK
+454 
-459 TPLITY
+459 
-465 APSSGENTGSDTTI
+465 PSN
-479 DKTNTSEDPLVYYGI
+479 PLVYYGE
-494 TIDQYPFYQYKLTS
+494 TIEQYPFYKYTMISNLKAVKEQAEKNTAAIQNGTFDLSQTAVSLTDDS
-508 DLNTIKDKAINV
+508 GRNCNV
-520 DKNQDPSFNLEQQL
+520 TLE
-534 SANPILINNGIQYCN
+534 
-549 ITIQDGQY
+549 DGQY
-557 WFWLWNK
+557 WFWIWD
-564 GESVNNAVKYPISIV
+564 GNNVDGAVKYPVSIV
-579 TQRQPVAYSD
+579 TCRQPVAYND
-589 IRKLPEDLGY
+589 VHKIPTELGIG
-599 NYYYKVDKVY
+599 NYYYKVSEVY
-609 FCCKKDEAA
+609 FCCKKDETAE
-618 AAEDPHA
+618 AEDAHA
-625 YKYYGWYSPSYADEN
+625 YKYYGWYSPSYADESN
-640 TPYILAEN
+640 PYIHEDDI
-648 GKKATHYISDAEYEL
+648 KRATYYVSDAEYEL

-668 NYDFVPDDNA
+668 NYDFIPDDNA
-678 PEQNVEV
+678 TEQTVEV

-701 QYVFHLDPGKEG
+701 QYVFHLEPGEAG
-713 SEERKQFD
+713 SDERKQFD
-721 AFKIEVTTITTK
+721 AFKIEVTTITTQ
-733 EFNEQYGGA
+733 EFNRQYGSA
-742 EKTASAAS
+742 DETASAAS
-750 GDSDAT
+750 GDSEAT
-756 EITGDGDSTDSDHSS
+756 ETTGDGDNTDSDYSS

-778 DDAQAD
+778 DDTQAG

-804 QNTDTQDANEAPTE
+804 QNTDTQDTNETQLE
-818 DQTAAQ
+818 DQAAAQ

-830 EVAPMVSEAGVE
+830 EVDPMVSEAGVE
-842 LVSIEKELTEN
+842 LVSIEKELTEA
-853 TDGSTSTDEF
+853 TDDSTSTDEF
-863 QDGTSVDSQATE
+863 QDGTSIDSQTTE
-875 DSAQTTNNISDTSS
+875 DSAQITNNISDE
-889 QTTDSASDA
+889 ADA
-898 SSQISDET
+898 SS
-906 DTDAQFTDNSADA
+906 QFTDNSADV
-919 IDDGSAFSAGDTV
+919 IDDNGAFSAGDTA

-949 SSDISQAAAEEMSN
+949 SSGINQAAAEEMSN
-963 IPTIINAAKLT
+963 IPTIINATKLT
-974 DNSTAGNS
+974 NNS

-994 TEQDA
+994 TDQDA

-1031 FHTNFNPDA
+1031 FHTNFNPNA
-1040 DGDSG
+1040 SGDSG
-1045 STASSVAIQGFE
+1045 STASTEAIQGFE
-1057 EILKYIESEN
+1057 EILEYIESEN

-1078 SGISDGSDEVSDGET
+1078 SGISDGSDEISDGET
-1093 VTPTPVNAKI
+1093 VTPTPANAKI

-1132 TINVLD
+1132 TINILD
-1138 IEPAKVEDSQKLQIS
+1138 IEPAKVEDSQKLQTS
-1153 TVESWLGYGITTTTG
+1153 MVESWLGYGITTTTG
-1168 CENSENPVNNMFDGN
+1168 CANSGNPVNNMFDGN
-1183 SNTYWHSNWG
+1183 SATFWHSDWNTN
-1193 SGNCQDKNQLHH
+1193 NCRKKNPQELHH

-1212 TVTLRG
+1212 PVTLRG
-1218 FKYVP
+1218 FKYLP
-1223 RSDNSINGVF
+1223 RPLYTNSATRNGRF
-1233 VKVKVYFYTQPEC
+1233 VEFNVYLYTQDNC
-1246 TGEELNKGGTEV
+1246 QGEPIKQNNQQYSKYT
-1258 TNKNGFNK
+1258 FNYQNDQK
-1266 VDWICNFAQSYSNV
+1266 AEEKICNFNQSYSNV
-1280 RSVKIEIVEAGDDTV
+1280 KSIKIEITKAGDNNN
-1295 YDQERYHKSSR
+1295 ENENF
-1306 LASCAELSFITDMPE
+1306 ASCAELSFITDMPE
-1321 VKITTMTAAEFV
+1321 VKVTTMTAAEFV

-1348 GDQKNND
+1348 GDQTNSN
-1355 PNTDTDL
+1355 PNTKL
-1362 LTGSNDLCYAHVGA
+1362 LTGGGSLLYAHVGE
-1376 VRGPASSSNENLL
+1376 VRGPASSSNTDLL

-1398 YDQDW
+1398 YDQNW

-1415 FAPISTYSKQGA
+1415 FAPINTYRKDGA

-1457 ASGLMNN
+1457 ASGLMEN

-1502 TTKLDFF
+1502 TSKLDFF

-1528 FNEKTGAYPNRG
+1528 IDETGNYPNRG

-1675 DATGNYWDLT
+1675 DADGNYWDLT
-1685 TGKSERL
+1685 TGKSELKDRL
-1692 FQQKIIKL
+1692 FQSKIKKL
-1700 NNNDNFDFNIQI
+1700 NNDNNFDFNIQI
-1712 ESISVTDINNYQ
+1712 ESVSVTKINNFQ
-1724 TADDDHKL
+1724 AEDDDHKL
-1732 KKILDDGKASGSGGY
+1732 KKILDNGNEVLNGAAGSGGY

-1792 YDQDEMYGKIATT
+1792 YDQDEMYKKIATT
-1805 EYKSDK
+1805 AYEI
-1811 SDEITDIRTES
+1811 DENTDIRTES
-1822 GRFIKWGLELN
+1822 GRFRKWGLELN

-1847 TSTEIINSGTNQ
+1847 TSTEIINSGTGQ

-1873 NQVDFNTL
+1873 DQVDFNTL

-1889 YKNGNRNETYAQ
+1889 YQNGDRNKTYAQ

-1910 RTNVDT
+1910 SINVDT
-1916 DVHVTKAEKINDG
+1916 KRVKKAEKINDG

-1940 DPITLSETHGQY
+1940 DPITLAETHGQY

-1980 DKYYSNS
+1980 DNYYSAS

-2004 YTGAGHRPS
+2004 YTGAGHKPS
-2013 KGGYLDDTGENGN
+2013 KRGYLDDTGENGN
-2026 HNEAE
+2026 KNEAE

-2064 EAVKYYMTDQ
+2064 EAIKYYMTDQ

-2150 EYGGSKEG
+2150 EYGGSKKG
-2158 IDVGTDGMFHTKDSS
+2158 IDVGTDGMFHTKNSS
-2173 VYSLKLNNIEQYLKK
+2173 VYSLKLNNIEQYLKRQ
-2188 KNADG
+2188 NADG
-2193 TYTYKNNCKVYA
+2193 TYIYKNNCKVYA